1 MIAGAYR
8 LINQDN
14 KIGLYTIINIS
25 NRLLQ
30 DNTIRDL
37 QMRIALTE
45 DMKAY
50 KELYLLM
57 FDSLF
62 HFSYSFVKSKQV
74 AEELV
79 SDVFIKLWRI
89 RSQLNAIN
97 NLKLYLFGIT
107 KNFSLSYLARASKN
121 VSIQLVDIDLDEIG
135 IESVIEFKN
144 PEDLY
149 ISKET
154 IKNVMK
160 AIRDLPPQCQIIFLL
175 IKVEGLKY
183 KEVARLL
190 NISMFTVRNQV
201 AIATKKIEAAL
212 PQKSQFHIPFRDKF
226 SAS

>member
-1 MIAGAYR
+1 
-8 LINQDN
+8 
-14 KIGLYTIINIS
+14 
-25 NRLLQ
+25 
-30 DNTIRDL
+30 
-37 QMRIALTE
+37 MRIALSE

-62 HFSYSFVKSKQV
+62 RFSYSFVKSKQL
-74 AEELV
+74 AQELV
-79 SDVFIKLWRI
+79 SDVFIKLWQI
-89 RSQLNAIN
+89 RSQLNAID
-97 NLKLYLFGIT
+97 NLKPYLFGIT

-121 VSIQLVDIDLDEIG
+121 LSIQLDDMDLNETD

-160 AIRDLPPQCQIIFLL
+160 AIQGLPPQCQIIFSLV
-175 IKVEGLKY
+175 KVEGLRY

-190 NISMFTVRNQV
+190 DISVFTVRNQV
-201 AIATKKIEAAL
+201 AIATKKIEEAL
-212 PQKSQFHIPFRDKF
+212 PQKSQFRIPFRDKF

>member
-1 MIAGAYR
+1 M
-8 LINQDN
+8 
-14 KIGLYTIINIS
+14 
-25 NRLLQ
+25 LQ
-30 DNTIRDL
+30 ENTIRDL
-37 QMRIALTE
+37 QMRIALSE
-45 DMKAY
+45 DMTAY

-79 SDVFIKLWRI
+79 SDVFIKLWQI
-89 RSQLNAIN
+89 RSQLNAVD

-121 VSIQLVDIDLDEIG
+121 LSIQLDAMDLNETD

-144 PEDLY
+144 PENLY

-160 AIRDLPPQCQIIFLL
+160 AIQGLPPQCQIIFSLV
-175 IKVEGLKY
+175 KVEGLRY

-190 NISMFTVRNQV
+190 DISVFTVRNQV
-201 AIATKKIEAAL
+201 AIATKKIEEAL

>member
-1 MIAGAYR
+1 
-8 LINQDN
+8 
-14 KIGLYTIINIS
+14 
-25 NRLLQ
+25 
-30 DNTIRDL
+30 
-37 QMRIALTE
+37 MRIALSE
-45 DMKAY
+45 DMTAY

-62 HFSYSFVKSKQV
+62 YFSYSFVKSKQV

-79 SDVFIKLWRI
+79 SDVFIKLWQI
-89 RSQLNAIN
+89 RSQLNTVD

-121 VSIQLVDIDLDEIG
+121 LSIQLDGMDLDKTD
-135 IESVIEFKN
+135 IESIIEFKN
-144 PEDLY
+144 PEDVY

-160 AIRDLPPQCQIIFLL
+160 AIRDLPPQCQIIFSLV
-175 IKVEGLKY
+175 KVEGLKY

-190 NISMFTVRNQV
+190 DISVFTVRNQV
-201 AIATKKIEAAL
+201 AIATKKIEEAL
-212 PQKSQFHIPFRDKF
+212 PQKPQFRIPFRDKF

>member
-1 MIAGAYR
+1 M
-8 LINQDN
+8 
-14 KIGLYTIINIS
+14 
-25 NRLLQ
+25 LQ

-37 QMRIALTE
+37 QMRIALSE
-45 DMKAY
+45 DMTAY

-62 HFSYSFVKSKQV
+62 YFSYSFVKSKQV

-79 SDVFIKLWRI
+79 SDVFIKLWHI
-89 RSQLNAIN
+89 RNQLNAID

-107 KNFSLSYLARASKN
+107 KNFSLSYLARASKDL
-121 VSIQLVDIDLDEIG
+121 SIQLDGMDLDETDIAS
-135 IESVIEFKN
+135 IIEFKN

-160 AIRDLPPQCQIIFLL
+160 AIQGLPPQCQIIFSLV
-175 IKVEGLKY
+175 KVEGLKY

-190 NISMFTVRNQV
+190 DISVFTVRNQV
-201 AIATKKIEAAL
+201 AIATKKIEEAL
-212 PQKSQFHIPFRDKF
+212 SQKSQFHIPFRDKF

>member
-1 MIAGAYR
+1 
-8 LINQDN
+8 
-14 KIGLYTIINIS
+14 
-25 NRLLQ
+25 
-30 DNTIRDL
+30 
-37 QMRIALTE
+37 MRIELSE
-45 DMKAY
+45 DMTAY

-79 SDVFIKLWRI
+79 SDVFIKLWQI
-89 RSQLNAIN
+89 RSQLNAID

-107 KNFSLSYLARASKN
+107 KNFSRSYLARVSKN
-121 VSIQLVDIDLDEIG
+121 LSIQLDDMDLNETD

-154 IKNVMK
+154 IKNVMR
-160 AIRDLPPQCQIIFLL
+160 AIQGLPPQCQIIFSLV
-175 IKVEGLKY
+175 KVEGLKY

-190 NISMFTVRNQV
+190 DISMFTVRNQV
-201 AIATKKIEAAL
+201 AIATKKIEELL
-212 PQKSQFHIPFRDKF
+212 PQKPQFHIPFREKF

>member
-1 MIAGAYR
+1 M
-8 LINQDN
+8 
-14 KIGLYTIINIS
+14 
-25 NRLLQ
+25 LQ

-37 QMRIALTE
+37 QMRIALSE
-45 DMKAY
+45 DMTAY

-79 SDVFIKLWRI
+79 SDVFIKLWQI
-89 RSQLNAIN
+89 RSQLNAVD

-121 VSIQLVDIDLDEIG
+121 LSIQLDAMDLNETD

-160 AIRDLPPQCQIIFLL
+160 AIQGLPPQCQIIFSLV
-175 IKVEGLKY
+175 KVEGLRY

-190 NISMFTVRNQV
+190 DISVFTVRNQV
-201 AIATKKIEAAL
+201 AIATKKIEEAL

>member
-1 MIAGAYR
+1 
-8 LINQDN
+8 
-14 KIGLYTIINIS
+14 
-25 NRLLQ
+25 
-30 DNTIRDL
+30 
-37 QMRIALTE
+37 MRIALSE
-45 DMKAY
+45 DMTAY

-79 SDVFIKLWRI
+79 SDVFIKLWKI
-89 RSQLNAIN
+89 RSQLNAID

-107 KNFSLSYLARASKN
+107 KNFSLSYLARDSKN
-121 VSIQLVDIDLDEIG
+121 LSIQLDDMDLDETDIA
-135 IESVIEFKN
+135 SVIEFKN

-160 AIRDLPPQCQIIFLL
+160 AIRGLPPHCQIIFSLV
-175 IKVEGLKY
+175 KVEGLKY
-183 KEVARLL
+183 KEVAMLL
-190 NISMFTVRNQV
+190 DISVFTVRNQV
-201 AIATKKIEAAL
+201 AIATKKIEEAL
-212 PQKSQFHIPFRDKF
+212 PQKPQFHIPFRDKF

>member
-1 MIAGAYR
+1 
-8 LINQDN
+8 
-14 KIGLYTIINIS
+14 
-25 NRLLQ
+25 
-30 DNTIRDL
+30 
-37 QMRIALTE
+37 MRIALSE

-74 AEELV
+74 AQELV
-79 SDVFIKLWRI
+79 SDVFIKLWKI
-89 RSQLNAIN
+89 RSQLNAVD

-121 VSIQLVDIDLDEIG
+121 LSVQLDDLDLDKIDM
-135 IESVIEFKN
+135 ESVIEFKN

-154 IKNVMK
+154 VKNIMK
-160 AIRDLPPQCQIIFLL
+160 AVLNLPPQCQIIFSLVK
-175 IKVEGLKY
+175 IEGLKY

-190 NISMFTVRNQV
+190 NISVFTVRNQV
-201 AIATKKIEAAL
+201 AIATKKIEDTL
-212 PQKSQFHIPFRDKF
+212 PQKPQFHIPFRDKF

>member
-1 MIAGAYR
+1 
-8 LINQDN
+8 
-14 KIGLYTIINIS
+14 
-25 NRLLQ
+25 
-30 DNTIRDL
+30 
-37 QMRIALTE
+37 MRIALSE

-79 SDVFIKLWRI
+79 SDVFIKLWQI
-89 RSQLNAIN
+89 RTQLNAVDS
-97 NLKLYLFGIT
+97 LKLYLFGIT

-121 VSIQLVDIDLDEIG
+121 LSIQLDDMNLDEIN

-144 PEDLY
+144 PEDLC

-154 IKNVMK
+154 IKDVMQ
-160 AIRDLPPQCQIIFLL
+160 AIQDLPPQCQIIFSLV
-175 IKVEGLKY
+175 KVEGLKY
-183 KEVARLL
+183 KEVAKLL
-190 NISMFTVRNQV
+190 NISVFTVRNQV
-201 AIATKKIEAAL
+201 AIATKKIEDAL
-212 PQKSQFHIPFRDKF
+212 PQKPQFNIPFQDKF